1 MQLLRRR
8 RWPRGDWF
16 ALGEA
21 FVVLVI
27 VRLSLAA
34 MNFKRIERIVVSLVR
49 RLAPVPTDGSPEEDA
64 RLGRAVRRAALLV
77 PGAKCL
83 AQATAAMLLSARYNR
98 RSRMTIGVKLGAEEA
113 FGAHAWLETPHGIPV
128 GGAEAA
134 QFAPLLS
141 VDPYAPSQQWSAPIA
156 EPR

>member
-1 MQLLRRR
+1 MQLFRRR
-8 RWPRGDWF
+8 RWPRGDWL

-21 FVVLVI
+21 FIVLAI
-27 VRLSLAA
+27 VRLSLAT
-34 MNFKRIERIVVSLVR
+34 MHFKRIERLATGLVR
-49 RLAPVPTDGSPEEDA
+49 RLAPTPADGTPEDDA

-83 AQATAAMLLSARYNR
+83 AQATAAMILSARHNR
-98 RSRMTIGVKLGAEEA
+98 RSRMTIGVKLGASEA

-128 GGAEAA
+128 GGDEAA

-141 VDPYAPSQQWSAPIA
+141 VDPYAPAQAPSFHQ
-156 EPR
+156 PS

>member
-1 MQLLRRR
+1 MQLFRRR

-21 FVVLVI
+21 FVVLAA
-27 VRLSLAA
+27 VRLSLAIL
-34 MNFKRIERIVVSLVR
+34 NFKRVERLAVGLVR
-49 RLAPVPTDGSPEEDA
+49 RLAPSPAAGTPDDDA

-83 AQATAAMLLSARYNR
+83 AQATAGMILSARGGR
-98 RSRMTIGVKLGAEEA
+98 RSLMTIGVKLGASES
-113 FGAHAWLETPHGIPV
+113 FGAHAWLETAHGIPV

-134 QFAPLLS
+134 EFSPLMTI
-141 VDPYAPSQQWSAPIA
+141 DPYA
-156 EPR
+156 

>member
-1 MQLLRRR
+1 MQLFRRR
-8 RWPRGDWF
+8 RWPREEWL

-21 FVVLVI
+21 FVVLAV
-27 VRLSLAA
+27 VRLSLAT

-49 RLAPVPTDGSPEEDA
+49 RLAPAPVAGTPEDDV

-83 AQATAAMLLSARYNR
+83 AQATAAMVVSARHNR
-98 RSRMTIGVKLGAEEA
+98 RSKMTIGVTLGASEA

-128 GGAEAA
+128 GGEEAA

-141 VDPYAPSQQWSAPIA
+141 VDPYA
-156 EPR
+156 

>member
-1 MQLLRRR
+1 MWIFRRR
-8 RWPRGDWF
+8 RWPQGDWF

-21 FVVLVI
+21 FIVLAV
-27 VRLSLAA
+27 VRLSLAT
-34 MNFKRIERIVVSLVR
+34 MNFKRIERVVVSLVR
-49 RLAPVPTDGSPEEDA
+49 RLAPTPADGTPEDDA
-64 RLGRAVRRAALLV
+64 RLGRAVRRAAVLV

-98 RSRMTIGVKLGAEEA
+98 RSRMTIGVKLGASEA

-141 VDPYAPSQQWSAPIA
+141 VDPYPSAQRPPAGVAS
-156 EPR
+156 

>member
-1 MQLLRRR
+1 MQLFRRR

-21 FVVLVI
+21 FLVLAA
-27 VRLSLAA
+27 VRLSLA
-34 MNFKRIERIVVSLVR
+34 MMTFKRVERLTVAVVR
-49 RLAPVPTDGSPEEDA
+49 RLAPAPSDGTPEDDA

-83 AQATAAMLLSARYNR
+83 AQATAAMIVSARGGR
-98 RSRMTIGVKLGAEEA
+98 RSRMTIGVKLGALES
-113 FGAHAWLETPHGIPV
+113 FGAHAWLETPHGVPV

-134 QFAPLLS
+134 EFSPL
-141 VDPYAPSQQWSAPIA
+141 
-156 EPR
+156 

>member
-1 MQLLRRR
+1 MQLFRRR

-21 FVVLVI
+21 FVVLAA

-34 MNFKRIERIVVSLVR
+34 MSFKRVERLTLGLVR
-49 RLAPVPTDGSPEEDA
+49 RLAPMPADGTPAEDA
-64 RLGRAVRRAALLV
+64 QLGRAMRRAAILV

-83 AQATAAMLLSARYNR
+83 AQATAGMIVSARRGR
-98 RSRMTIGVKLGAEEA
+98 RARMTIGVKLGASEA

-128 GGAEAA
+128 GGDEAA
-134 QFAPLLS
+134 AFSPLMTI
-141 VDPYAPSQQWSAPIA
+141 DPYA
-156 EPR
+156 

>member
-1 MQLLRRR
+1 MQLFRRR
-8 RWPRGDWF
+8 RWPRDDWF

-21 FVVLVI
+21 FLVLAA
-27 VRLSLAA
+27 VRLSLA
-34 MNFKRIERIVVSLVR
+34 MMTFKRVERLTVSLVR
-49 RLAPVPTDGSPEEDA
+49 RLAPTPADGTPEDDA

-83 AQATAAMLLSARYNR
+83 AQATAGMIVSARRGR
-98 RSRMTIGVKLGAEEA
+98 RARMTIGVKMGTSEA

-134 QFAPLLS
+134 QFSPLMTI
-141 VDPYAPSQQWSAPIA
+141 DPYA
-156 EPR
+156 